1 MSTLSGR
8 MIFIHYKRLG
18 TNPWLPSNNIS
29 LFSIYNFGPI
39 VSVLVAGVADL
50 QMIYDVPIY
59 IFTGMYFQEAVRQH
73 SAACLLDW
81 SSSNL

>member
-8 MIFIHYKRLG
+8 MIFIHYSRLG
-18 TNPWLPSNNIS
+18 TNPWLPLNNIS
-29 LFSIYNFGPI
+29 FFIIYYFGRI
-39 VSVLVAGVADL
+39 VSVLVADVADL

-81 SSSNL
+81 RSSHP

>member
-29 LFSIYNFGPI
+29 LFIIYNFGPI
-39 VSVLVAGVADL
+39 VSVLVAEVADL
-50 QMIYDVPIY
+50 QTIYDVPIY
-59 IFTGMYFQEAVRQH
+59 ILTGMYF
-73 SAACLLDW
+73 
-81 SSSNL
+81 

>member
-18 TNPWLPSNNIS
+18 TNSWLPSNNIS

-39 VSVLVAGVADL
+39 VSILVAEVADL
-50 QMIYDVPIY
+50 QTIYDVPIY
-59 IFTGMYFQEAVRQH
+59 ILTGMC
-73 SAACLLDW
+73 S
-81 SSSNL
+81 